1 MDDLGRMFDPSPH
14 GSQGT
19 NAYVFTFIQPTKS
32 QKITYR
38 EQQAIFY
45 INDFNFNLI
54 GLKLW
59 INYLFVSFLF
69 VCIFVWSYACLLVCL
84 PVYFFVS
91 LFSVCLLVYFSFD
104 TYLWHLNKFIF
115 RNFWELLWRRRTNS
129 ATDSFWTQSKK
140 EVKR

>member
-1 MDDLGRMFDPSPH
+1 MYFGLKLILLFLGDFAMDDLGRMFDPSPH

-59 INYLFVSFLF
+59 KKNI
-69 VCIFVWSYACLLVCL
+69 CL
-84 PVYFFVS
+84 
-91 LFSVCLLVYFSFD
+91 
-104 TYLWHLNKFIF
+104 
-115 RNFWELLWRRRTNS
+115 
-129 ATDSFWTQSKK
+129 
-140 EVKR
+140 